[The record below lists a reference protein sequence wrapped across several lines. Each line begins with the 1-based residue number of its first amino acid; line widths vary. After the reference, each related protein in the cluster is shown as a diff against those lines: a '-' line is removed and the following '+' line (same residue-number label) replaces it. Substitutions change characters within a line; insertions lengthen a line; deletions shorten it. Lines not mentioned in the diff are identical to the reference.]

1 MYLMLS
7 ALALSSCA
15 SGGGLPPVP
24 TAAEIPSLEA
34 QVEADPS
41 DADAGLW
48 LASAYREAGR
58 IQDASSLISSQ
69 LAALPDHLGLNVM
82 AGLLDEDAGDF
93 ASARARYEASLG
105 NAPPGALR
113 DQIESRLDFVR
124 VEELRADVRASLAR
138 EAELRQTTPDPEA
151 VGIFPFV
158 YEGGSLDWQ
167 PLGVA
172 LTELLVT
179 DLAITGR
186 LTVLERAKVQMLLDE
201 IALGEADFLE
211 TATAARS
218 GRILGSGHIVQG
230 RYRIEDGSRIA
241 VDAAIVEVGAAGS
254 C

>member
-7 ALALSSCA
+7 ALALTSCA

-34 QVEADPS
+34 QVDADPS
-41 DADAGLW
+41 DADAGLR
-48 LASAYREAGR
+48 LASAYHEAGR

-82 AGLLDEDAGDF
+82 AGLLDE
-93 ASARARYEASLG
+93 
-105 NAPPGALR
+105 
-113 DQIESRLDFVR
+113 
-124 VEELRADVRASLAR
+124 
-138 EAELRQTTPDPEA
+138 
-151 VGIFPFV
+151 
-158 YEGGSLDWQ
+158 
-167 PLGVA
+167 
-172 LTELLVT
+172 
-179 DLAITGR
+179 
-186 LTVLERAKVQMLLDE
+186 
-201 IALGEADFLE
+201 IALGAAGFLE

-241 VDAAIVEVGAAGS
+241 VDAAIVEVGAAGL